1 LACAWALHAGHEFVH
16 GEFAVV
22 IFVEGF
28 EGGGG
33 VFDFFLG
40 EFAVFVFV
48 EGFHEGERH
57 HAALT
62 AIGRSAWVGRAAVG
76 RAAWAGRRGAGLWW
90 GRGGVLG
97 AGEAEGGGEDDGG
110 EDPCVHGWM
119 GVVGGLEVTD
129 MGGFRGGA
137 GADRESES
145 GVDCEACVKLRAGW
159 GNWVES
165 VDEMTDLEREKGLP
179 VLVIDDDHKLCRLIA
194 DYLEPLGYVVTA
206 VHRGPEGAAAA
217 VEQEWHAVILD
228 FMLPGM
234 DGLEVLRRIRAQTAV
249 PVLMFTARGDEA
261 DRIVGLELGADD
273 YLPKTYSSREMLAR

>member
-1 LACAWALHAGHEFVH
+1 MGGGVGAENPGGAGRTPGFLSGEKRGRLLAAGRGWWGRGGGVGWGWALGAAGGAVAAVSAGTAVAAAGATSAWLAGLAAWLAGLACAWALHAGHEFVH

-145 GVDCEACVKLRAGW
+145 GVDCVAASMW
-159 GNWVES
+159 
-165 VDEMTDLEREKGLP
+165 
-179 VLVIDDDHKLCRLIA
+179 RLW
-194 DYLEPLGYVVTA
+194 
-206 VHRGPEGAAAA
+206 
-217 VEQEWHAVILD
+217 Q
-228 FMLPGM
+228 
-234 DGLEVLRRIRAQTAV
+234 
-249 PVLMFTARGDEA
+249 
-261 DRIVGLELGADD
+261 
-273 YLPKTYSSREMLAR
+273 